1 ARKLLYKAPKT
12 HCTRPLTLCH
22 SSQTEIRTKITESIV
37 DALEKGG
44 LPPWRMP
51 WASDPNGRGM
61 PTNAATGH
69 RYSGI
74 NPLILQLA
82 ARRHGFRSRFWATYQ
97 QWKSLNC
104 SVMARPADVPAGAWG
119 TTAVLFKPVSK
130 TEIDKATG
138 EEKERSF
145 PLLRTFTLFNADQ
158 VHGAERWQ
166 VKDEPVNDNFI
177 DYVPAEL
184 AISAT
189 NADIRHGGDRA
200 FYRRPVEG
208 VDSDFIQLPH
218 KFLFI
223 EEKEYYATALHEL
236 AHWSESRL
244 NWTGSYALGEL
255 RAEIASAYLLAELG
269 VPQSDDL
276 SNSQSYLSW
285 WLAALRDD
293 PSCILR
299 ISTAASR
306 AADHILSY
314 SGTREAI
321 EEPEIALV
329 C

>member
-1 ARKLLYKAPKT
+1 MPT
-12 HCTRPLTLCH
+12 
-22 SSQTEIRTKITESIV
+22 QNEIRSKITETIV
-37 DALEKGG
+37 EALKSGG
-44 LPPWRMP
+44 LPPWRVP
-51 WASDPNGRGM
+51 WASHPNGRGL

-69 RYSGI
+69 RYSGV
-74 NPLILQLA
+74 NPLVLQLA
-82 ARRHGFRSRFWATYQ
+82 ARRHGFRSKFWATYQ

-104 SVMARPADVPAGAWG
+104 SVMARPSDVAPGAWG
-119 TTAVLFKPVSK
+119 TTAVLFKPVTK
-130 TEIDKATG
+130 AEIDKATG

-158 VHGAERWQ
+158 VTGAEKWQ
-166 VKDEPVNDNFI
+166 VKDEPVNDDFI
-177 DYVPAEL
+177 DYEPAEL

-200 FYRRPVEG
+200 CYRRPTEDG
-208 VDSDFIQLPH
+208 DGDFIMLPH
-218 KFLFI
+218 KFLF
-223 EEKEYYATALHEL
+223 EFEKEYYSTTFHEL

-255 RAEIASAYLLAELG
+255 RAEIASAYMLAELG

-276 SNSQSYLSW
+276 SNAQSYLSW
-285 WLAALRDD
+285 WLAALRDG

-306 AADHILSY
+306 SADYILSF
-314 SGTREAI
+314 SRASEAVQ
-321 EEPEIALV
+321 EPEVALV